1 MTSHHSSNMQS
12 LKLDENE
19 KLLYKNFTIIIN
31 RQLGKGGFG
40 QIYLGRNIKENYPIA
55 IKVEEN
61 GTRSHLFLEYEILQD
76 IQGDEGIPKV
86 YKFKQ
91 GHKHNYLIMELLGK
105 SIDKLFSECKKNFS
119 YKTIFQIGYQMIQRI
134 EYIHSKGYIHRD
146 IKPGNFVIGKG
157 DKSKIIYIIDFG
169 LSKRY
174 IDKNNQKH
182 IPYKEGKGLTGTARY
197 VSLFTHYGIE
207 QSRRDD
213 IEGIA
218 YNLIYLAKGKLPW
231 QGVKT
236 KNKKEKHKKIMES
249 KLAYSPEQLCKDL
262 PDEFVNLLKYSRNL
276 EFEEKPDYKSIKA
289 QAQSNTPAVFE
300 NKEAMLSIAVCD
312 IDSDG
317 EYDAV
322 LVKDEFTAIPNKG
335 LDVFSLRDGDFYH
348 KCGFHDTREG
358 TSEKIA
364 SFDTVGIS
372 KNGTDV
378 VFYNKADNADKNKK
392 ISVRVDGVQ
401 FIFTENEVK
410 Q

>member
-1 MTSHHSSNMQS
+1 MTSHHSSNIQS

-40 QIYLGRNIKENYPIA
+40 QIYLGRNIKENIPIA

-61 GTRSHLFLEYEILQD
+61 GTRSHLFLEYEILQE
-76 IQGDEGIPKV
+76 IQGEEGIPKV

-105 SIDKLFSECKKNFS
+105 SIDKLFSECNKNFS

-174 IDKNNQKH
+174 IDKNNKKH

-249 KLAYSPEQLCKDL
+249 KIAYSPEQLCKDL

-276 EFEEKPDYKSIKA
+276 EFEENPDYKSIKLMFK
-289 QAQSNTPAVFE
+289 NHIIK
-300 NKEAMLSIAVCD
+300 NGD
-312 IDSDG
+312 IMNF
-317 EYDAV
+317 EYDWDKA
-322 LVKDEFTAIPNKG
+322 KIEDSKEEDEK
-335 LDVFSLRDGDFYH
+335 
-348 KCGFHDTREG
+348 
-358 TSEKIA
+358 SEK
-364 SFDTVGIS
+364 
-372 KNGTDV
+372 
-378 VFYNKADNADKNKK
+378 
-392 ISVRVDGVQ
+392 
-401 FIFTENEVK
+401 
-410 Q
+410 

>member
-1 MTSHHSSNMQS
+1 MNSHHSSNMQS

-40 QIYLGRNIKENYPIA
+40 QIYLGRNIKENIPIA

-134 EYIHSKGYIHRD
+134 EYVHSKGYIHRD

-174 IDKNNQKH
+174 IDKNNKKH

-276 EFEEKPDYKSIKA
+276 EFEENPDYKSIKLMFK
-289 QAQSNTPAVFE
+289 NHITKNGGTMNFE
-300 NKEAMLSIAVCD
+300 FDWDKVKIEDSKE
-312 IDSDG
+312 
-317 EYDAV
+317 E
-322 LVKDEFTAIPNKG
+322 DEK
-335 LDVFSLRDGDFYH
+335 
-348 KCGFHDTREG
+348 
-358 TSEKIA
+358 SEK
-364 SFDTVGIS
+364 
-372 KNGTDV
+372 
-378 VFYNKADNADKNKK
+378 
-392 ISVRVDGVQ
+392 
-401 FIFTENEVK
+401 
-410 Q
+410 

>member
-1 MTSHHSSNMQS
+1 MNSHHSSNMQS

-40 QIYLGRNIKENYPIA
+40 QIYLGRNIKENIPIA

-249 KLAYSPEQLCKDL
+249 KISYSPEQLCKDL

-276 EFEEKPDYKSIKA
+276 EFEEKPDYKSIKVMFKNHIIK
-289 QAQSNTPAVFE
+289 SGGTMNFE
-300 NKEAMLSIAVCD
+300 FDWDKAKIEDSKE
-312 IDSDG
+312 
-317 EYDAV
+317 E
-322 LVKDEFTAIPNKG
+322 DEK
-335 LDVFSLRDGDFYH
+335 
-348 KCGFHDTREG
+348 
-358 TSEKIA
+358 SEK
-364 SFDTVGIS
+364 
-372 KNGTDV
+372 
-378 VFYNKADNADKNKK
+378 
-392 ISVRVDGVQ
+392 
-401 FIFTENEVK
+401 
-410 Q
+410 

>member
-1 MTSHHSSNMQS
+1 MNSHHASNIQS
-12 LKLDENE
+12 LNLDENE

-31 RQLGKGGFG
+31 KQLGKGGFG
-40 QIYLGRNIKENYPIA
+40 QIYLGRNIKENIPIA

-105 SIDKLFSECKKNFS
+105 SIDKLFSDCKKSFS

-174 IDKNNQKH
+174 IDKNSKKH

-197 VSLFTHYGIE
+197 VSLFTHYGME

-249 KLAYSPEQLCKDL
+249 KLAYSPEQLCKDVWA
-262 PDEFVNLLKYSRNL
+262 FV
-276 EFEEKPDYKSIKA
+276 
-289 QAQSNTPAVFE
+289 QAAGWTGVLIYTNR
-300 NKEAMLSIAVCD
+300 
-312 IDSDG
+312 G
-317 EYDAV
+317 ECARW
-322 LVKDEFTAIPNKG
+322 I
-335 LDVFSLRDGDFYH
+335 FSER
-348 KCGFHDTREG
+348 TR
-358 TSEKIA
+358 S
-364 SFDTVGIS
+364 GIS
-372 KNGTDV
+372 RKRDLTPLG
-378 VFYNKADNADKNKK
+378 
-392 ISVRVDGVQ
+392 
-401 FIFTENEVK
+401 
-410 Q
+410 